1 MVMTNSIQYIII
13 PFIAGLGLGAINYA
27 ALWLTVQ
34 NITNARHPALL
45 NILSY
50 AVRQGFILVVFYI
63 VMGSHW
69 ERLLICF
76 AGFLLVRTIVIR
88 HVLLERKTV

>member
-1 MVMTNSIQYIII
+1 MGMTNSIHHIVV
-13 PFIAGLGLGAINYA
+13 PFIVGLGRGAINYA

-45 NILSY
+45 NMLSY

-69 ERLLICF
+69 ERLVICL